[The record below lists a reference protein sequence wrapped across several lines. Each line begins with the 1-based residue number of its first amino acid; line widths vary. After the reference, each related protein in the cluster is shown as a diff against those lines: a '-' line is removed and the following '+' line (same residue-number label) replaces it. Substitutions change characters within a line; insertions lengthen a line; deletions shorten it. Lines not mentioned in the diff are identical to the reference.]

1 MNSKRRFFIIFMVS
15 CFVLVSPLLMQVVQ
29 AFEIDQVAT
38 CTYVYDGD
46 SFETTFGEVRLAD
59 IDAPEYNDTSRDAL
73 VNLINNEEVYLDVDD
88 VYQTD
93 PYGRYVCVTYIEVN
107 ATHLL
112 NVNQYLLDNG
122 FAVVTNYN
130 NEFNPASW
138 TLYTSKIS
146 THITCSVSP
155 SSVVFDESAIVSGAI
170 HPIRVGVEVTVRY
183 TSPEDAV
190 TEHQVF
196 TAIDGSYTDTITT
209 STLGNWMVDAS
220 WSGDSF
226 HLGSTSTSQPFTVT
240 KRPSSLSCYVPSS
253 SIEIGNNITLSGAL
267 LPMRGGVTF
276 TLNYRQDTGWTLLTT
291 VTTSLDGSYSFIW
304 TPPTADT
311 YQFQAT
317 WPGDP
322 IYADASSTIVSLTV
336 SKLPSTL
343 TCNASATTITIGDNV
358 TLRGEVNPMRSG
370 IDVTLQYQ
378 TEIGWTEIL
387 SVATDTQGQYA
398 YLWTPSSG
406 GDYQV
411 RAMCSDD
418 NTYSAAVSA
427 IQPITVEKLSV
438 TIMCTVPPVDVEI
451 GNDVRVS
458 GSITPAIHDV
468 PVTLQYIAPNAST
481 MTHTVTTS
489 SDGSFTDT
497 MRPDATGSW
506 RVSALWEGDTIY
518 DESVS
523 TFVAITVTES
533 SLQINPLVIGIPLIL
548 VIVVVVV
555 FVIRRQ

>member
-1 MNSKRRFFIIFMVS
+1 MNSKKCIFVILLSCSLIFPSQFFSMVY
-15 CFVLVSPLLMQVVQ
+15 

-73 VNLINNEEVYLDVDD
+73 VALINNEEVFLDVDD
-88 VYQTD
+88 MYQTD

-122 FAVVTNYN
+122 FVVVTNYN

-138 TLYTSKIS
+138 TLYISKIS
-146 THITCSVSP
+146 TSITCSVSL
-155 SSVVFDESAIVSGAI
+155 SSVVFDESATISGAF
-170 HPIRVGVEVTVRY
+170 HPIRAGVKVTVRY
-183 TSPEDAV
+183 TSPEDVV

-196 TAIDGSYTDTITT
+196 TTIDGSYTDTFTT
-209 STLGNWMVDAS
+209 STLGTWMVDAS

-226 HLGSTSTSQPFTVT
+226 HLGSTSTPQPFTVT
-240 KRPSSLSCYVPSS
+240 KRPSSLSCYLPSS
-253 SIEIGNNITLSGAL
+253 SIEIGDNITLSGSL
-267 LPMRGGVTF
+267 LPMRGGATI

-291 VTTSLDGSYSFIW
+291 VTTNLDGSYSQIW
-304 TPPTADT
+304 TPPTVDT

-317 WPGDP
+317 WLDDP
-322 IYADASSTIVSLTV
+322 MYADASSAIVTLTV
-336 SKLPSTL
+336 TTLPSTL
-343 TCNASATTITIGDNV
+343 TCNTSTTTVTIGDNV
-358 TLRGEVNPMRSG
+358 TLRGEVLPIRPG

-378 TEIGWTEIL
+378 TASGWTEIQ
-387 SVATDTQGQYA
+387 SVATDTQGQYT

-411 RAMCSDD
+411 RAICTDD
-418 NTYSAAVSA
+418 DMYSAAVSA
-427 IQPITVEKLSV
+427 FQSITVEKLSV
-438 TIMCTVPPVDVEI
+438 TITCTVPPDDVEI
-451 GNDVRVS
+451 GNDVSVS
-458 GSITPAIHDV
+458 GSITPAIPDIT
-468 PVTLQYIAPNAST
+468 VTLQYTTPNAST
-481 MTHTVTTS
+481 MTHTVITS
-489 SDGSFTDT
+489 SDGSFADT
-497 MRPDATGSW
+497 FRLDAVGGWS
-506 RVSALWEGDTIY
+506 VGALWEGDAIY
-518 DESVS
+518 DEAIS

-533 SLQINPLVIGIPLIL
+533 SLQISPLVIGIPLIL
-548 VIVVVVV
+548 VIAVVVV